1 MIRIE
6 RLKQSIVFVVNILS
20 PSINQVNIGN
30 ITNPVLEPINLA
42 DQTDPVASDTI
53 RHAYQKAMLVGTPIT
68 IAVVSGLSFHHS
80 EYFCRFNWYQP
91 KIWPMV
97 NIVIPNH
104 NFINVPSS

>member
-53 RHAYQKAMLVGTPIT
+53 FQAYQNAMLVGTPMT
-68 IAVVSGLSFHHS
+68 MAAVKGLSFHH
-80 EYFCRFNWYQP
+80 
-91 KIWPMV
+91 
-97 NIVIPNH
+97 
-104 NFINVPSS
+104 